1 MAIKQRRLNMAMSDF
16 RNEFLGTSGE
26 VKMSDLVRESVNSAG
41 GGGTRNAGNTGSF
54 AGRLSNNKLSAS
66 AVGVYIGN
74 SSVPAAGTAPTY
86 AATNPKTSTSNMA
99 FSDYNGVSGSFPS
112 SKWSLNAASGE
123 MFGNSGSQTAAYISR
138 NIDYSP
144 TVKNSGY
151 SFNNGFAQQA
161 GYKAMN
167 TTSYLHEDLCSV
179 ARPGDVMFAIF
190 CSNSGANFTSA
201 AFYPSNGTTGTFN
214 YSAAQCSS
222 NWMGQSNNAYEFS
235 DGNDRVTYAVAKR
248 CTGGET
254 HASFFMYSSAANSS
268 VYFGYYVGIIRCR
281 GVGSGT
287 NTTISNLGIGTNTDF
302 YVQMGASYGYGEA
315 CIIGDLSGYST
326 NNPAVSTNSASDHM
340 MRSELSQNLYEYGPL
355 SAAAGM
361 YEESVQVLKGLPT
374 TTRYLYCRTGTSD
387 NLNFSLKVNTWN

>member
-26 VKMSDLVRESVNSAG
+26 VKMSDLVRESVSFN
-41 GGGTRNAGNTGSF
+41 GGTRNAGNTNSSF
-54 AGRLSNNKLSAS
+54 AGRLSNNKISAS

-151 SFNNGFAQQA
+151 NFNNGFAQQA

-167 TTSYLHEDLCSV
+167 TTSYLHKDLCSV

-201 AFYPSNGTTGTFN
+201 AFYPSNGTTGTFS
-214 YSAAQCSS
+214 SAAQCSN
-222 NWMGQSNNAYEFS
+222 NWQGQSNNAKEFT

-254 HASFFMYSSAANSS
+254 HASFYMYSTAANST

-281 GVGSGT
+281 GVGSGL
-287 NTTISNLGIGTNTDF
+287 NTSISHLGIGTNTDF
-302 YVQMGASYGYGEA
+302 SIQLGSTYGYGEA
-315 CIIGDLSGYST
+315 CIIGDLGGYST
-326 NNPAVSTNSASDHM
+326 NNPAVSTSSSSNHM
-340 MRSELSQNLYEYGPL
+340 MRCELSQSSNQYGPL

-361 YEESVQVLKGLPT
+361 YEEGVDVLKGTPT
-374 TTRYLYCRTGTSD
+374 STRYLFCRTGTTD
-387 NLNFSLKVNTWN
+387 NLQFVLKVNTWN

>member
-26 VKMSDLVRESVNSAG
+26 VKMSDLVRESVSSAG
-41 GGGTRNAGNTGSF
+41 GGGTRNAGNTNSSF

-112 SKWSLNAASGE
+112 SKWSLTAASGE
-123 MFGNSGSQTAAYISR
+123 MFGNPGSQTGAYISR

-151 SFNNGFAQQA
+151 DFNNGFAQQA

-167 TTSYLHEDLCSV
+167 ETSYLHEDLCSV

-201 AFYPSNGTTGTFN
+201 AFYPSNGTTGTFS
-214 YSAAQCSS
+214 SAAQCSN
-222 NWMGQSNNAYEFS
+222 NWQGQSNNAYEFS

-254 HASFFMYSSAANSS
+254 HASFYMYSSAANSS

-281 GVGSGT
+281 GVGLGL
-287 NTTISNLGIGTNTDF
+287 NTSISHVAIGTNTDF
-302 YVQMGASYGYGEA
+302 YIQMGSSYGYGEA

-326 NNPAVSTNSASDHM
+326 NNPAVSTSSSSDHM
-340 MRSELSQNLYEYGPL
+340 MRSELSVSSTQYGPL

-361 YEESVQVLKGLPT
+361 YEEGVDVAKGNPT
-374 TTRYLYCRTGTSD
+374 TTRYLYCRTGTTD
-387 NLNFSLKVNTWN
+387 NLQFVLRVNTWN

>member
-26 VKMSDLVRESVNSAG
+26 VKMSDLVRESVSFN
-41 GGGTRNAGNTGSF
+41 GGTRNAGNTNSSF
-54 AGRLSNNKLSAS
+54 AGRLSNNKISAS

-151 SFNNGFAQQA
+151 NFNNGFAQQA

-201 AFYPSNGTTGTFN
+201 AFYPSNGTTGTFS
-214 YSAAQCSS
+214 SAAQCSN
-222 NWMGQSNNAYEFS
+222 NWQGQSNNAYEFT

-254 HASFFMYSSAANSS
+254 HASFYMYSSAASSS

-281 GVGSGT
+281 GVGIGT
-287 NTTISNLGIGTNTDF
+287 NTSISNLGIGTNTDF
-302 YVQMGASYGYGEA
+302 YIQMGSSYGYGEA
-315 CIIGDLSGYST
+315 CIIGDLGGYST
-326 NNPAVSTNSASDHM
+326 NNPAVSTSSSSNHM
-340 MRSELSQNLYEYGPL
+340 MRCELSQSSNQYGPL

-361 YEESVQVLKGLPT
+361 YEEGVDVLKGTPT
-374 TTRYLYCRTGTSD
+374 STRYLFCRTGTTD
-387 NLNFSLKVNTWN
+387 NLQFVLKVNTWN

>member
-26 VKMSDLVRESVNSAG
+26 VKMSDLVRESVSSAG
-41 GGGTRNAGNTGSF
+41 GGGTRNAGNTNSSF

-112 SKWSLNAASGE
+112 SKWSLTAASGE
-123 MFGNSGSQTAAYISR
+123 MFGNSGSQTGAYISR

-151 SFNNGFAQQA
+151 DFNNGFAQQA

-167 TTSYLHEDLCSV
+167 ETSYLHEDLCSV

-201 AFYPSNGTTGTFN
+201 AFYPSNGTTGTFS
-214 YSAAQCSS
+214 SAAQCSN
-222 NWMGQSNNAYEFS
+222 NWQGQSNNAYEFS

-254 HASFFMYSSAANSS
+254 HASFYMYSSAANST

-281 GVGSGT
+281 GVGSGL
-287 NTTISNLGIGTNTDF
+287 NTSISHLAIGTNADF
-302 YVQMGASYGYGEA
+302 YIQMGSSYGYGEA

-326 NNPAVSTNSASDHM
+326 NNPAVSTSSSSNHM
-340 MRSELSQNLYEYGPL
+340 MRSELSVCSTQYGPL

-361 YEESVQVLKGLPT
+361 YEEGVDVAKGNPT
-374 TTRYLYCRTGTSD
+374 TTRYLYCRTGTTD
-387 NLNFSLKVNTWN
+387 NLQFVLRVNTWN

>member
-26 VKMSDLVRESVNSAG
+26 VKMSDLVRESVSPAG

-112 SKWSLNAASGE
+112 SKWSLTAASGE
-123 MFGNSGSQTAAYISR
+123 MFGNSGSQTGAYISR

-151 SFNNGFAQQA
+151 GFNNGFAQQA

-201 AFYPSNGTTGTFN
+201 AFYPSNGTTGTFS
-214 YSAAQCSS
+214 SAAQCSN
-222 NWMGQSNNAYEFS
+222 NWQGQSNNAYEFS

-254 HASFFMYSSAANSS
+254 HASFYMYSSAANSS

-281 GVGSGT
+281 VVGSGL
-287 NTTISNLGIGTNTDF
+287 NTSISHLAIGKNADF
-302 YVQMGASYGYGEA
+302 NIQMGSSYGYGEA
-315 CIIGDLSGYST
+315 CIIGDLGGYST
-326 NNPAVSTNSASDHM
+326 NNPAVSTSSSSNHM
-340 MRSELSQNLYEYGPL
+340 MRSELSQSSTQYGPL

-361 YEESVQVLKGLPT
+361 YEEGVDVAKGNPT
-374 TTRYLYCRTGTSD
+374 TTRYLYCRTGTTD
-387 NLNFSLKVNTWN
+387 NLQFVLKVNIWN